1 MGEDTYSPGI
11 MKTLIMN
18 RINGID
24 SQKMSVYLEM
34 YQASINESVKLLG
47 EAELLFENESY
58 ERSYFL
64 GFSALE
70 EISKSQMAADVFT
83 GIMKEEK
90 FQKNYT
96 KHNKK
101 ISRVEWIKI
110 DGNTLP
116 QFSGDGIEIRS
127 FDFSKKLKSMYVD
140 SDFDLNKLSTPS
152 ESVSKSDAENIIK
165 AVKVGLS
172 RIHRIHEVTI
182 EDGEQIGTKGFMK

>member
-1 MGEDTYSPGI
+1 MEENTYSPGI

-18 RINGID
+18 GLNGID
-24 SQKMSVYLEM
+24 SKKMMVYLGI
-34 YQASINESVKLLG
+34 YQASLSESVKLLG
-47 EAELLFENESY
+47 EAELLLENESY
-58 ERSYFL
+58 ERAYFL
-64 GFSALE
+64 GFASLE

-83 GIMKEEK
+83 GIMKEED
-90 FQKNYT
+90 FQKDYT

-110 DGNTLP
+110 DGNSLP
-116 QFSGDGIEIRS
+116 QFTGDGIEIMN

-140 SDFDLNKLSTPS
+140 SDFDLKKLSTPS

-172 RIHRIHEVTI
+172 RIYEVTI
-182 EDGEQIGTKGFMK
+182 ENGEQIGTKGFMK

>member
-1 MGEDTYSPGI
+1 MEDNTYSPGI

-18 RINGID
+18 KLNGID
-24 SQKMSVYLEM
+24 SQKMMVYLEI
-34 YQASINESVKLLG
+34 YQASLSESVKLLG
-47 EAELLFENESY
+47 EAELLLENESY
-58 ERSYFL
+58 ERAYFL
-64 GFSALE
+64 GFASLE

-83 GIMKEEK
+83 GIMKEEE

-101 ISRVEWIKI
+101 ISRIEWIKI
-110 DGNTLP
+110 DGNSLP
-116 QFSGDGIEIRS
+116 QFAGDGIEIMN

-140 SDFDLNKLSTPS
+140 SDFDLKKLSTPS

-172 RIHRIHEVTI
+172 RIYEVTI
-182 EDGEQIGTKGFMK
+182 ENGEQIGTKGFMK